1 MSTHGNEVPNSIWM
15 RAVLMAGLILTI
27 GVVGFAVLG
36 VAVAENK
43 HHTWDDEHHHYE
55 DAKKEWQEA
64 VAAGTI
70 AGDDK
75 NNTLYIAKEEAH
87 NSEIAAHLSYLTYRV
102 AGITLLFITAA
113 YAAFIGFGGF
123 LNASKP
129 KADDHHD
136 DHHDEHE
143 HHGSAS
149 PIIFAFGIMVFLW
162 GLPDSV
168 SYTHLRAHET

>member
-36 VAVAENK
+36 VVVAENK

-70 AGDDK
+70 TGDDK
-75 NNTLYIAKEEAH
+75 NNTLYI
-87 NSEIAAHLSYLTYRV
+87 
-102 AGITLLFITAA
+102 
-113 YAAFIGFGGF
+113 
-123 LNASKP
+123 
-129 KADDHHD
+129 
-136 DHHDEHE
+136 
-143 HHGSAS
+143 
-149 PIIFAFGIMVFLW
+149 
-162 GLPDSV
+162 
-168 SYTHLRAHET
+168 